1 MKRIILSLVAL
12 LPALLVAAET
22 YDPSRF
28 EREVLVS
35 SSRDA
40 IQFEVL
46 ANGDI
51 VFVEFAGG
59 VKRWT
64 AQTGAVTTL
73 GRVPTYAKGEVG
85 LLGFAVSPDFLQNG
99 HLFTLHCPTIKK
111 DTMRVSRFVVK
122 GDVMDVKGE
131 EVLLEWPYDDEHIF
145 HMGGAVFMDGRGHL
159 YIGNGDNCH
168 WKPGL
173 PIDYRPGK
181 KSWDAMRSAGNSQD
195 LRGKILRIQPKDEGG
210 YAIPRGNL
218 FTDPK
223 QGRPEVYAMGVRN
236 PFHDSR

>member
-1 MKRIILSLVAL
+1 MSA
-12 LPALLVAAET
+12 AAET

-59 VKRWT
+59 VKRWNAKT
-64 AQTGAVTTL
+64 REVTTL
-73 GRVPTYAKGEVG
+73 GHVPTYAKGEVG
-85 LLGFAVSPDFLQNG
+85 LLGFAVSPNYLKNG
-99 HLFTLHCPTIKK
+99 HLFTLHCPTAKQ

-122 GDVMDVKGE
+122 GDTLDVKGE

-145 HMGGAVFMDGRGHL
+145 HMGGAVFMVA
-159 YIGNGDNCH
+159 
-168 WKPGL
+168 P
-173 PIDYRPGK
+173 
-181 KSWDAMRSAGNSQD
+181 A
-195 LRGKILRIQPKDEGG
+195 
-210 YAIPRGNL
+210 
-218 FTDPK
+218 T
-223 QGRPEVYAMGVRN
+223 
-236 PFHDSR
+236 

>member
-1 MKRIILSLVAL
+1 M
-12 LPALLVAAET
+12 
-22 YDPSRF
+22 
-28 EREVLVS
+28 
-35 SSRDA
+35 
-40 IQFEVL
+40 L

-85 LLGFAVSPDFLQNG
+85 LLGFAVSPNFLKNG
-99 HLFTLHCPTIKK
+99 HLFTLHASAKQ

-122 GDVMDVKGE
+122 EDVMDVKGE

-168 WKPGL
+168 WKRGPD
-173 PIDYRPGK
+173 DYRRAKELGRHAFGK
-181 KSWDAMRSAGNSQD
+181 TRGICAARFSASNRRMRA
-195 LRGKILRIQPKDEGG
+195 
-210 YAIPRGNL
+210 YAIPKGNL

-223 QGRPEVYAMGVRN
+223 QGRPEVCDGCAQSVS
-236 PFHDSR
+236 HDSR